1 LKHLITP
8 ACYLLLGYASELNR
22 PRPQK
27 QLDTT
32 LLHHKAA
39 EFLRNGLA
47 VNTRST
53 YIAGQ
58 SRYQNFCWAINATSI
73 PTSEQTL
80 LLFATHLADSNITY
94 STIKVYMSAIRH
106 MHVTERCH
114 EEFYSQ
120 LTPRV
125 QLALKGIRKSQATSQ
140 TQRTRLSITLEIMH
154 ILLWV
159 ACCLAFFG
167 FLRASEFTIPNETS
181 YDNECHLSLSD
192 ISVDQPQLLKVT
204 IKQSKTGKE
213 STSTLVQQVEYCAQL
228 KLYCLT

>member
-8 ACYLLLGYASELNR
+8 ACYPLLWYASELNQ
-22 PRPQK
+22 PRPQE

-39 EFLRNGLA
+39 EFFRNGLA

-58 SRYQNFCWAINATSI
+58 RRYQNFCRAINATSI

-94 STIKVYMSAIRH
+94 STIKLYVSAIRH
-106 MHVTERCH
+106 MHVTEGCH

-120 LTPRV
+120 LTPQV
-125 QLALKGIRKSQATSQ
+125 QLALKGIQKSQATSQ
-140 TQRTRLSITLEIMH
+140 TQRTRLPITLEIMH
-154 ILLWV
+154 SINGLLSEEPHSYDNILLWV

-167 FLRASEFTIPNETS
+167 FLRVSEFTIPNETS
-181 YDNECHLSLSD
+181 YDLSVTSHFQ
-192 ISVDQPQLLKVT
+192 ISWWIIVT
-204 IKQSKTGKE
+204 NHS
-213 STSTLVQQVEYCAQL
+213 S
-228 KLYCLT
+228 